1 MRLCTDDAAAARAY
15 ECREKGFNSMVFWM
29 ALCAISLM
37 VNGVFARLWRKRSLR
52 ISRLER
58 ELTAHG
64 DDARGLAEALR
75 KTKAELEGLHRE
87 ARLELQRSE
96 TRYRALAESS
106 PVGIWQI
113 RPDGGTIYLNPAM
126 SGILELDGPG
136 DLMGSGASFQEFF
149 APDSVALIAHEWSK
163 RAQAQVSNYEVEVV
177 GRWGRRT
184 RMLVYGAPILSPEGK
199 LESIMGTFVDIT
211 ERKREEEALRRSEER
226 LRVAAECGNDLIYEW
241 DILKGSL
248 DWFGPVDERL
258 GFQHGDIPR
267 TVEAW
272 ERLIHPEDRNEVASD
287 IQRHLQGHEPFFREY
302 RVRCKD
308 GSYRLWSDRGTAQ
321 WDSNGVAYKWVGT
334 TSDITDARRAEEALR
349 AKEEQLRQ
357 SQKLEAVGRLAGGI
371 AHDFN
376 NLLAAIMGYCELML
390 YRLEPDHVCRKEVG
404 EILNGSDR
412 AAGLIR
418 QLLAFSR
425 QEIPQPKVIHPNYII
440 TSMQPMLRHL
450 LEENIELDVRL
461 DPEAGRMRMDP
472 VQLEQVLMNLV
483 LNARD
488 AMPSGGKVL
497 VTTGNVDLSGE
508 VPGAYGKVHAGPHV
522 RVSVADSGQGIDRD
536 NLPHIFDP
544 FFTTKDSGKGSGLG
558 LSTVYGVVTQNNGC
572 VLVETEPG
580 KGSVFSFFLP
590 LTDEDAE
597 EEAEIK
603 KALRASS
610 IVPKTV
616 LVVED
621 DDEVRGI
628 VRELLGQQ
636 GFMVLEARQG
646 KDALALAENY
656 TQPVHLLLTD
666 VVMPGMGGKELADSL
681 RKIMPTVRVLFM
693 SGYTQ
698 DSAFRQEVA
707 DGGRAF
713 IQKPFS
719 MTALV
724 GKIREVLV

>member
-1 MRLCTDDAAAARAY
+1 
-15 ECREKGFNSMVFWM
+15 M
-29 ALCAISLM
+29 ALGAISLV
-37 VNGVFARLWRKRSLR
+37 VNGVFAWLWRKRSGAV
-52 ISRLER
+52 SRLQR

-64 DDARGLAEALR
+64 DEKRGLAESLR
-75 KTKAELEGLHRE
+75 QSRAELETLHRE
-87 ARLELQRSE
+87 ANLELQRSE
-96 TRYRALAESS
+96 IRYRALADGS
-106 PVGIWQI
+106 PVGIWHI
-113 RPDGGTIYLNPAM
+113 RPDGSTIYLNPAM
-126 SGILELDGPG
+126 STILELDSPA
-136 DLMGSGASFQEFF
+136 DLMGTQIPIHEFF
-149 APDSVALIAHEWSK
+149 SVESLPVIGKEMAK
-163 RAQAQVSNYEVEVV
+163 RSTGVASSYEVEVV

-184 RMLVYGAPILSPEGK
+184 RMIIYGSPILTADGG
-199 LESIMGTFVDIT
+199 LESIMGTLVDIT

-241 DILKGSL
+241 DILKGTL
-248 DWFGPVDERL
+248 EWFGPIDERL
-258 GFQHGDIPR
+258 GYQHGEIPR
-267 TVEAW
+267 TLEAW
-272 ERLIHPEDRNEVASD
+272 ERLIHPEDRAEVASA
-287 IQRHLQGHEPFFREY
+287 IEKHLRGREPFIREY
-302 RVRCKD
+302 RIRCKD

-321 WDSNGVAYKWVGT
+321 WDAEGAPYKWIGT
-334 TSDITDARRAEEALR
+334 TSDVTEARRAEDSLR
-349 AKEEQLRQ
+349 TKEEQLRQ

-376 NLLAAIMGYCELML
+376 NLLAAIMGYCELMQF
-390 YRLEPDHVCRKEVG
+390 RLEPDHPCRKEVG

-425 QEIPQPKVIHPNYII
+425 QEIPQPKVIHPNFVI
-440 TSMQPMLRHL
+440 TSMERMLKHL
-450 LEENIELDVRL
+450 LEENIELDIHL
-461 DPEAGRMRMDP
+461 DEEAGHVRMDP

-488 AMPSGGKVL
+488 AMPGGGTL
-497 VTTGNVDLSGE
+497 LIGTGNVELAGE
-508 VPGAYGKVHAGPHV
+508 IPGAYGRVHAGPHV
-522 RVSVADSGQGIDRD
+522 RISVADSGQGIDRE

-544 FFTTKDSGKGSGLG
+544 FFTTKDKGKGSGLG
-558 LSTVYGVVTQNNGC
+558 LSTVYGIITQNNGC
-572 VLVETEPG
+572 VLVETEVD
-580 KGSVFSFFLP
+580 KGSVFSCFLP
-590 LTDEDAE
+590 LTDDEPE
-597 EEAEIK
+597 EETEIK

-621 DDEVRGI
+621 DDEVRSI
-628 VRELLGQQ
+628 VRDLLGQQ
-636 GFMVLEARQG
+636 GFLVLEARQG
-646 KDALALAENY
+646 KEALALAEKY

-681 RKIMPTVRVLFM
+681 RKIMPTLRVLFM

-698 DSAFRQEVA
+698 DAEFRQEVA
-707 DGGRAF
+707 GGGRAF

>member
-1 MRLCTDDAAAARAY
+1 MAAI
-15 ECREKGFNSMVFWM
+15 V
-29 ALCAISLM
+29 ISLA
-37 VNGVFARLWRKRSLR
+37 VNGVFAWRWRIRSHR

-58 ELTAHG
+58 ELTGHG
-64 DDARGLAEALR
+64 DEARSLAESLR
-75 KTKAELEGLHRE
+75 LTRVELEGVHRE
-87 ARLELQRSE
+87 AKLELQRSE
-96 TRYRALAESS
+96 VRYRTLAQSS
-106 PVGIWQI
+106 PVGIWHI
-113 RPDGGTIYLNPAM
+113 RPDGRTIYLNPAM
-126 SGILELDGPG
+126 SAILELDGPG
-136 DLMGSGASFQEFF
+136 DLMGSDASFREFF
-149 APDSVALIAHEWSK
+149 TPASVDLISK
-163 RAQAQVSNYEVEVV
+163 EAGKRLAVAGSSYEVEVL

-184 RMLVYGAPILSPEGK
+184 RMNVYGAPILTPEGK
-199 LESIMGTFVDIT
+199 LESLMGTFVDIT

-241 DILKGSL
+241 DIRTGALE
-248 DWFGPVDERL
+248 WFGPVDERL

-267 TVEAW
+267 TLEAW
-272 ERLIHPEDRNEVASD
+272 ERLIHPEDRAPMAAGIE
-287 IQRHLQGHEPFFREY
+287 RHLRSRDSFQGEY
-302 RVRCKD
+302 RIRCKD
-308 GSYRLWSDRGTAQ
+308 GSYRIWSDRGTAM
-321 WDSNGVAYKWVGT
+321 WDSEGVAYKWIGT
-334 TSDITDARRAEEALR
+334 ASDVTEARRAEEALR
-349 AKEEQLRQ
+349 IKEEQLRQ

-390 YRLEPDHVCRKEVG
+390 YRLEPEHPCRKEVG

-425 QEIPQPKVIHPNYII
+425 QEIPQPKVIHPNFII
-440 TSMQPMLRHL
+440 TSMERMLDHL
-450 LEENIELDVRL
+450 LEENVELDIRL
-461 DPEAGRMRMDP
+461 DENTGRVRMDP
-472 VQLEQVLMNLV
+472 VQLEQVVMNLV

-488 AMPSGGKVL
+488 AMPGGGSL
-497 VTTGNVDLSGE
+497 LLSTGNVELTGDI
-508 VPGAYGKVHAGPHV
+508 PGAYGKVHAGPHV
-522 RVSVADSGQGIDRD
+522 RISIADSGRGIDRE
-536 NLPHIFDP
+536 NLQHIFDP
-544 FFTTKDSGKGSGLG
+544 FFTTKDKGKGSGLG
-558 LSTVYGVVTQNNGC
+558 LSTVYGIITQNQGC
-572 VLVETEPG
+572 VLVETEVD
-580 KGSVFSFFLP
+580 KGSVFTCFLP
-590 LTDEDAE
+590 LTEEEAE
-597 EEAEIK
+597 EETEIK
-603 KALRASS
+603 KALRSSS

-628 VRELLGQQ
+628 VRDLLGQQ

-646 KDALALAENY
+646 REALVLAENY

-681 RKIMPTVRVLFM
+681 RKFMPTLRVLFM

-698 DSAFRQEVA
+698 DAAFRQEVA
-707 DGGRAF
+707 EGGRAF

>member
-1 MRLCTDDAAAARAY
+1 M
-15 ECREKGFNSMVFWM
+15 EFWM
-29 ALCAISLM
+29 AAIVISLA
-37 VNGVFARLWRKRSLR
+37 VNGVFAWRWRIRSHR

-58 ELTAHG
+58 ELTGHG
-64 DDARGLAEALR
+64 DEARSLAESLR
-75 KTKAELEGLHRE
+75 LTRVELEGVHRE
-87 ARLELQRSE
+87 AKLELQRSE
-96 TRYRALAESS
+96 VRYRTLAQSS
-106 PVGIWQI
+106 PVGIWHI
-113 RPDGGTIYLNPAM
+113 RPDGRTIYLNPAM
-126 SGILELDGPG
+126 SAILELDGPG
-136 DLMGSGASFQEFF
+136 DLMGSDASFREFF
-149 APDSVALIAHEWSK
+149 TPASVDLISK
-163 RAQAQVSNYEVEVV
+163 EAGKRLAVAGSSYEVEVL

-184 RMLVYGAPILSPEGK
+184 RMNVYGAPILTPEGK
-199 LESIMGTFVDIT
+199 LESLMGTFVDIT

-241 DILKGSL
+241 DIRTGALE
-248 DWFGPVDERL
+248 WFGPVDERL

-267 TVEAW
+267 TLEAW
-272 ERLIHPEDRNEVASD
+272 ERLIHPEDRAPMAAGIE
-287 IQRHLQGHEPFFREY
+287 RHLRSRDSFQGEY
-302 RVRCKD
+302 RIRCKD
-308 GSYRLWSDRGTAQ
+308 GSYRIWSDRGTAM
-321 WDSNGVAYKWVGT
+321 WDSEGVAYKWIGT
-334 TSDITDARRAEEALR
+334 ASDVTEARRAEEALR
-349 AKEEQLRQ
+349 IKEEQLRQ

-390 YRLEPDHVCRKEVG
+390 YRLEPEHPCRKEVG

-425 QEIPQPKVIHPNYII
+425 QEIPQPKVIHPNFII
-440 TSMQPMLRHL
+440 TSMERMLDHL
-450 LEENIELDVRL
+450 LEENVELDIRL
-461 DPEAGRMRMDP
+461 DENTGRVRMDP
-472 VQLEQVLMNLV
+472 VQLEQVVMNLV

-488 AMPSGGKVL
+488 AMPGGGSL
-497 VTTGNVDLSGE
+497 LLSTGNVELTGDI
-508 VPGAYGKVHAGPHV
+508 PGAYGKVHAGPHV
-522 RVSVADSGQGIDRD
+522 RISIADSGRGIDRE
-536 NLPHIFDP
+536 NLQHIFDP
-544 FFTTKDSGKGSGLG
+544 FFTTKDKGKGSGLG
-558 LSTVYGVVTQNNGC
+558 LSTVYGIITQNQGC
-572 VLVETEPG
+572 VLVETEVD
-580 KGSVFSFFLP
+580 KGSVFTCFLP
-590 LTDEDAE
+590 LTEEEAE
-597 EEAEIK
+597 EETEIK
-603 KALRASS
+603 KALRSSS

-628 VRELLGQQ
+628 VRDLLGQQ

-646 KDALALAENY
+646 REALVLAENY

-681 RKIMPTVRVLFM
+681 RKFMPTLRVLFM

-698 DSAFRQEVA
+698 DAAFRQEVA
-707 DGGRAF
+707 EGGRAF

>member
-1 MRLCTDDAAAARAY
+1 
-15 ECREKGFNSMVFWM
+15 
-29 ALCAISLM
+29 M
-37 VNGVFARLWRKRSLR
+37 VNGVFAWLWRKRSLR
-52 ISRLER
+52 LSRLER

-64 DDARGLAEALR
+64 DETRGLAEALR

-96 TRYRALAESS
+96 IRYRALAESS
-106 PVGIWQI
+106 PVGIWHI

-126 SGILELDGPG
+126 SGILELDGPS
-136 DLMGSGASFQEFF
+136 DLMGSNTTFQEFF
-149 APDSVALIAHEWSK
+149 TPDSVALISHEWSK
-163 RAQAQVSNYEVEVV
+163 RAVGQVSNYEVEVV

-184 RMLVYGAPILSPEGK
+184 RMIVYGAPILTPEGK

-272 ERLIHPEDRNEVASD
+272 ERLIHPDDRSEVTAD

-302 RVRCKD
+302 RIRCKD

-321 WDSNGVAYKWVGT
+321 WDNNGVAYKWIGT

-390 YRLEPDHVCRKEVG
+390 FRLEPDHVCRKEVG

-425 QEIPQPKVIHPNYII
+425 QEIPQPKVIHPNFII

-450 LEENIELDVRL
+450 LEESIELDVRL
-461 DPEAGRMRMDP
+461 DPDAGRMRMDP

-488 AMPSGGKVL
+488 AMPGGGKVL
-497 VTTGNVDLSGE
+497 VTTGNVDLAGE

-522 RVSVADSGQGIDRD
+522 RVSVADSGQGIDRE

-572 VLVETEPG
+572 VLVETESG

-590 LTDEDAE
+590 LTEEDAE

-616 LVVED
+616 MVVED

-646 KDALALAENY
+646 KEALALAENY

>member
-1 MRLCTDDAAAARAY
+1 MAA
-15 ECREKGFNSMVFWM
+15 
-29 ALCAISLM
+29 CAISLA
-37 VNGVFARLWRKRSLR
+37 VNGVFAWAWRKRSWNM
-52 ISRLER
+52 SRMQR
-58 ELTAHG
+58 ELTGHG
-64 DDARGLAEALR
+64 DEKRALAESLR
-75 KTKAELEGLHRE
+75 QTRVDLEGLHYQTK
-87 ARLELQRSE
+87 LELQRSE
-96 TRYRALAESS
+96 IRYRALADGS
-106 PVGIWQI
+106 PVGIWHI
-113 RPDGGTIYLNPAM
+113 HIDGRTIYMNPAM
-126 SGILELDGPG
+126 AASLELDGPA
-136 DLMGSGASFQEFF
+136 DLMGSQTTYHEFF
-149 APDSVALIAHEWSK
+149 TPESRSVIAKEHGK
-163 RAQAQVSNYEVEVV
+163 RAGGAGSVYEVEVV

-184 RMLVYGAPILSPEGK
+184 RMILYGSPILSPEGK
-199 LESIMGTFVDIT
+199 LESVMGTFVDIT
-211 ERKREEEALRRSEER
+211 DRKREEEALRRSEER

-248 DWFGPVDERL
+248 EWFGPVDERL
-258 GFQHGDIPR
+258 GYRHGEIPR
-267 TVEAW
+267 TLEAW
-272 ERLIHPEDRNEVASD
+272 ERSIHPEDRAGVAAA
-287 IQRHLQGHEPFFREY
+287 IEKHLRGREIFFREY

-308 GSYRLWSDRGTAQ
+308 GSYRTWSDRGTAL
-321 WDSNGVAYKWVGT
+321 WDAEGVPYKWIGT
-334 TSDITDARRAEEALR
+334 TSDVTESRRAQDSLR
-349 AKEEQLRQ
+349 IKEEQLRQ

-376 NLLAAIMGYCELML
+376 NLLAAIMGYCELMQF
-390 YRLEPDHVCRKEVG
+390 RLEPDHPCRKEVG

-425 QEIPQPKVIHPNYII
+425 QEIPQPKVIHPNFVI
-440 TSMQPMLRHL
+440 TAMERMLRHL
-450 LEENIELDVRL
+450 LEENIELDIRMDERV
-461 DPEAGRMRMDP
+461 GRVRMDP

-488 AMPSGGKVL
+488 AMPEGGTL
-497 VTTGNVDLSGE
+497 LIGTGNVELSGE
-508 VPGAYGKVHAGPHV
+508 IPGAYGRVHAGPHV
-522 RVSVADSGQGIDRD
+522 RISVADSGLGIDRE

-544 FFTTKDSGKGSGLG
+544 FFTTKDKGKGSGLG
-558 LSTVYGVVTQNNGC
+558 LSTVYGIITQNNGC
-572 VLVETEPG
+572 VLVETEVD

-590 LTDEDAE
+590 ITDEEPE
-597 EEAEIK
+597 EETEIK

-621 DDEVRGI
+621 DDEVRSI
-628 VRELLGQQ
+628 VRDLLGQQ
-636 GFMVLEARQG
+636 GFLVLEARQG
-646 KDALALAENY
+646 KEALSLAEKY

-681 RKIMPTVRVLFM
+681 RKIMPTLRVLFM

-698 DSAFRQEVA
+698 DAAFRQEVA
-707 DGGRAF
+707 GGGRAF

>member
-1 MRLCTDDAAAARAY
+1 M
-15 ECREKGFNSMVFWM
+15 EFWM
-29 ALCAISLM
+29 AVIAISLA
-37 VNGVFARLWRKRSLR
+37 VNGVFAWRWRKRSHR

-58 ELTAHG
+58 ELTGHG
-64 DDARGLAEALR
+64 DETRTLAESLR
-75 KTKAELEGLHRE
+75 QTRVELEGVHRE
-87 ARLELQRSE
+87 AKLELQRSE
-96 TRYRALAESS
+96 VRYRALAQSS
-106 PVGIWQI
+106 PVGIWHI
-113 RPDGGTIYLNPAM
+113 RPDGRTIYLNPAM
-126 SGILELDGPG
+126 SAILELDGPG
-136 DLMGSGASFQEFF
+136 DLMGSDATYREFF
-149 APDSVALIAHEWSK
+149 TPASVDIIAKETQK
-163 RAQAQVSNYEVEVV
+163 RVAGAGSSYEVEVL

-184 RMLVYGAPILSPEGK
+184 RMIVYGAPILTPEGK

-241 DILKGSL
+241 DIRTGTLE
-248 DWFGPVDERL
+248 WFGPVDERL

-267 TVEAW
+267 TMEAW
-272 ERLIHPEDRNEVASD
+272 DRLIHPEDRQAVAAG
-287 IQRHLQGHEPFFREY
+287 IERHLRNRDSFQGEY
-302 RVRCKD
+302 RIRCKD
-308 GSYRLWSDRGTAQ
+308 GSYRVWTDRGTAM
-321 WDSNGVAYKWVGT
+321 WDSEGAAYKWIGT
-334 TSDITDARRAEEALR
+334 ASDVTEARRAEEALR
-349 AKEEQLRQ
+349 IKEEQLRQ

-390 YRLEPDHVCRKEVG
+390 YRLEPEHPCRKEVG

-425 QEIPQPKVIHPNYII
+425 QEIPQPKVIHPNFII
-440 TSMQPMLRHL
+440 HSMERMLDHL
-450 LEENIELDVRL
+450 LEENVELEIRL
-461 DPEAGRMRMDP
+461 DRDAGRVRMDP
-472 VQLEQVLMNLV
+472 VQLEQVVMNLV

-488 AMPSGGKVL
+488 AMPEGGNL
-497 VTTGNVDLSGE
+497 ILSTGNVELSGE
-508 VPGAYGKVHAGPHV
+508 IPGAYGKVHAGPHV
-522 RVSVADSGQGIDRD
+522 RISIADSGRGIDRE

-544 FFTTKDSGKGSGLG
+544 FFTTKDKGKGSGLG
-558 LSTVYGVVTQNNGC
+558 LSTVYGIITQNQGC
-572 VLVETEPG
+572 VLVETEVD
-580 KGSVFSFFLP
+580 KGSVFSFYLP
-590 LTDEDAE
+590 LTEEDAE
-597 EEAEIK
+597 EETEIK
-603 KALRASS
+603 KALRSSS

-628 VRELLGQQ
+628 VRDLLGQQ

-646 KDALALAENY
+646 REALMLAEKY

-681 RKIMPTVRVLFM
+681 RKFMPTLRVLFM

-698 DSAFRQEVA
+698 DAAFRQEVA
-707 DGGRAF
+707 EGGRAF

>member
-1 MRLCTDDAAAARAY
+1 M
-15 ECREKGFNSMVFWM
+15 EFWV
-29 ALCAISLM
+29 AIAAISLA
-37 VNGVFARLWRKRSLR
+37 VNGVFLRLWGKRSQRL
-52 ISRLER
+52 SRLER
-58 ELTAHG
+58 ELTAHVDETRSLG
-64 DDARGLAEALR
+64 EALR
-75 KTKAELEGLHRE
+75 QTRAELEGLHRE

-96 TRYRALAESS
+96 VRYRALAESS
-106 PVGIWQI
+106 PVGIWHI

-126 SGILELDGPG
+126 SAVLELDGPG
-136 DLMGSGASFQEFF
+136 DLMASAKTFHEFF
-149 APDSVALIAHEWSK
+149 TPESVASIQGEWKK
-163 RAQAQVSNYEVEVV
+163 RSAGLVSNYEVEVL

-184 RMLVYGAPILSPEGK
+184 RMILYGSPILAPDGK
-199 LESIMGTFVDIT
+199 LESVMGTFVDIT

-258 GFQHGDIPR
+258 GFEHGSIPR
-267 TVEAW
+267 TLEAW
-272 ERLIHPEDRNEVASD
+272 ERLIHPEDRPDVSAD
-287 IQRHLQGHEPFFREY
+287 IQRHLRGHEPFFREY
-302 RVRCKD
+302 RIRCKD
-308 GSYRLWSDRGTAQ
+308 GSYRLWADRGTAQ
-321 WDSNGVAYKWVGT
+321 WDAHGTPYKWIGT
-334 TSDITDARRAEEALR
+334 TSDITEARQAEEALR

-390 YRLEPDHVCRKEVG
+390 FRLEPDHQCRKEVG

-425 QEIPQPKVIHPNYII
+425 QEIPQPKVIHPNFII
-440 TSMQPMLRHL
+440 TAMEPMLRHL
-450 LEENIELDVRL
+450 LEENIVLDVRL
-461 DPEAGRMRMDP
+461 DGDAGRMRMDP
-472 VQLEQVLMNLV
+472 VQLEQVVMNLV

-488 AMPSGGKVL
+488 AMPGGGTVL
-497 VTTGNVDLSGE
+497 VTTGNVELAGE

-522 RVSVADSGQGIDRD
+522 RVSVADSGLGIDRA

-544 FFTTKDSGKGSGLG
+544 FFTTKDKGKGSGLG
-558 LSTVYGVVTQNNGC
+558 LSTVYGVITQNNGC
-572 VLVETEPG
+572 VLVETEVD

-590 LTDEDAE
+590 LTEEDPE
-597 EEAEIK
+597 EEAEVK

-628 VRELLGQQ
+628 VRDLLGQQ

-646 KDALALAENY
+646 REALSLAEQY
-656 TQPVHLLLTD
+656 SQPVHLLLTD
-666 VVMPGMGGKELADSL
+666 VVMPEMGGKELAEAL
-681 RKIMPTVRVLFM
+681 RKIMPALRVLFM

-698 DSAFRQEVA
+698 DTAFRQEVSEG
-707 DGGRAF
+707 DRAF

>member
-1 MRLCTDDAAAARAY
+1 MEFWAAL
-15 ECREKGFNSMVFWM
+15 G
-29 ALCAISLM
+29 AISLA
-37 VNGVFARLWRKRSLR
+37 VNGVFAWLWRKRSLR
-52 ISRLER
+52 VSRLER
-58 ELTAHG
+58 DLTAHG
-64 DDARGLAEALR
+64 DEKRGLAEALR
-75 KTKAELEGLHRE
+75 RTKSELEGLHRE

-96 TRYRALAESS
+96 VRYRALAESS
-106 PVGIWQI
+106 PVGIWHI
-113 RPDGGTIYLNPAM
+113 HPDGRTIYLNPAM
-126 SGILELDGPG
+126 SGFLELEGPG
-136 DLMGSGASFQEFF
+136 DLMASGATFHEFF
-149 APDSVALIAHEWSK
+149 APESVEAISKEWSK
-163 RAQAQVSNYEVEVV
+163 RATGAGSVYEVEVI
-177 GRWGRRT
+177 GRWGRRA
-184 RMLVYGAPILSPEGK
+184 RMLIYGAPILTPEGK

-248 DWFGPVDERL
+248 EWFGPIDERL

-267 TVEAW
+267 TLDAW
-272 ERLIHPEDRNEVASD
+272 ERLIHPDDRAEVAAD
-287 IQRHLQGHEPFFREY
+287 IESHLRGREPFFREY
-302 RVRCKD
+302 RIRCKD

-321 WDSNGVAYKWVGT
+321 WDSEGIPYKWIGT
-334 TSDITDARRAEEALR
+334 TADVTDARRAQEALR
-349 AKEEQLRQ
+349 TKEEQLRQ

-390 YRLEPDHVCRKEVG
+390 YRLEPEHPCRKEVG

-425 QEIPQPKVIHPNYII
+425 QEIPQPKVIHPNFII
-440 TSMQPMLRHL
+440 TSMERMLDHL
-450 LEENIELDVRL
+450 LEENVVLDIRL
-461 DPEAGRMRMDP
+461 SEDAGRVRMDP
-472 VQLEQVLMNLV
+472 VQLEQVVMNLV

-488 AMPSGGKVL
+488 AMPGGGTLL
-497 VTTGNVDLSGE
+497 VTTGNVELAGE
-508 VPGAYGKVHAGPHV
+508 IPGAYGKVHAGPHV
-522 RVSVADSGQGIDRD
+522 RISVADSGGGIDRE

-544 FFTTKDSGKGSGLG
+544 FFTTKDKGKGSGLG
-558 LSTVYGVVTQNNGC
+558 LSTVYGVITQNNGC
-572 VLVETEPG
+572 VLVETEVD
-580 KGSVFSFFLP
+580 KGSVFSFYLP
-590 LTDEDAE
+590 LTE
-597 EEAEIK
+597 EEAEEEIEVR

-610 IVPKTV
+610 MVPKTV

-628 VRELLGQQ
+628 VRDLLGQQ

-646 KDALALAENY
+646 HEALTLAEKY

-666 VVMPGMGGKELADSL
+666 VVMPGMGGKELAESL
-681 RKIMPTVRVLFM
+681 RKIMPAVRVLFM

-698 DSAFRQEVA
+698 DVAFRQEVA
-707 DGGRAF
+707 DGDRAF

>member
-1 MRLCTDDAAAARAY
+1 MEFGL
-15 ECREKGFNSMVFWM
+15 
-29 ALCAISLM
+29 ALGAISLA
-37 VNGVFARLWRKRSLR
+37 VNGVFAWLWRKRSRRL
-52 ISRLER
+52 SRLER
-58 ELTAHG
+58 ELTANG
-64 DDARGLAEALR
+64 DEKRGLAESLR
-75 KTKAELEGLHRE
+75 QTRVELEGLHRE
-87 ARLELQRSE
+87 ARMELQRSE
-96 TRYRALAESS
+96 VRYRALAENS
-106 PVGIWQI
+106 PVGIWHI
-113 RPDGGTIYLNPAM
+113 HPDGRTIYLNPAM
-126 SGILELDGPG
+126 SGVLELDVPG
-136 DLMGSGASFQEFF
+136 DLVASTATFREFF
-149 APDSVALIAHEWSK
+149 APESVAQIEKDWTRITTAP
-163 RAQAQVSNYEVEVV
+163 VSTYEVELI

-184 RMLVYGAPILSPEGK
+184 RMILYGAPIRSPDGK
-199 LESIMGTFVDIT
+199 LESLMGTFVDIT

-272 ERLIHPEDRNEVASD
+272 ERLIHPDDRAEVTAD
-287 IQRHLQGHEPFFREY
+287 IERHLRRHEPFFREY
-302 RVRCKD
+302 RIRCKD

-321 WDSNGVAYKWVGT
+321 WDQDGVPYKWIGT
-334 TSDITDARRAEEALR
+334 TSDVTDARRAEEALR

-390 YRLEPDHVCRKEVG
+390 FRLEPAHPCRKEVG

-425 QEIPQPKVIHPNYII
+425 QEIPQPKVIHPNFII
-440 TSMQPMLRHL
+440 TAMEPMLRHL
-450 LEENIELDVRL
+450 MEESVVLDIRL
-461 DPEAGRMRMDP
+461 DPDAGRMRMDP

-488 AMPSGGKVL
+488 AMPGGGTVL
-497 VTTGNVDLSGE
+497 VTTGNVTLSGE

-522 RVSVADSGQGIDRD
+522 RISVADSGLGIDRE

-544 FFTTKDSGKGSGLG
+544 FFTTKDKGKGSGLG
-558 LSTVYGVVTQNNGC
+558 LSTVYGVITQNNGA
-572 VLVETEPG
+572 VLVETEVD

-590 LTDEDAE
+590 LTEEDAE
-597 EEAEIK
+597 EESEVK
-603 KALRASS
+603 KALRSSS
-610 IVPKTV
+610 IMPKTV

-628 VRELLGQQ
+628 VRDLLGQQ

-646 KDALALAENY
+646 REAIMLAEQYSN
-656 TQPVHLLLTD
+656 PIHMLLTD
-666 VVMPGMGGKELADSL
+666 VVMPGMGGKELADQL
-681 RKIMPTVRVLFM
+681 RKIMPTLRVLFM

-698 DSAFRQEVA
+698 DTAFRQEVA
-707 DGGRAF
+707 DGDRAF